1 MMLTVSDVSMTY
13 DPPHGVMRWL
23 SRSASAEPVK
33 ALDGVSLG
41 VERGEVVGLVGPNG
55 AGKTTLIKAI
65 TTLLVPTAGT
75 ITLDGI
81 LLDADNPDM
90 RRRFGLVLPEE
101 RSFYWRL
108 TGRQNLNFFAA
119 LAGLERSVADSRID
133 RIMEERGLAHRDK
146 AVFGY
151 SSGMRAQLAIARAIL
166 HQPDLIV
173 LDEPTRS
180 LDPVAGAAVCDDLR
194 QMAAEGRAILMASH
208 RLDEVV
214 SVCDRVLA
222 LAGGRIR
229 WQGTAAEI
237 AGDPIGLGATIRGL
251 VDSDHLDSDQADSDH
266 ADETSNPGNEP

>member
-1 MMLTVSDVSMTY
+1 MLTVSDVSMTY
-13 DPPHGVMRWL
+13 APPRGIMKLL
-23 SRSASAEPVK
+23 SRTAATEPVV
-33 ALDGVSLG
+33 ALDGVTLT
-41 VERGEVVGLVGPNG
+41 VARGEVVGLIGPNG

-65 TTLLVPTAGT
+65 TTLLVPTSGS
-75 ITLDGI
+75 ISLDGVPV
-81 LLDADNPDM
+81 DADDPEV
-90 RRRFGLVLPEE
+90 RRKFGLVLPEE

-108 TGRQNLNFFAA
+108 TGRQNLRFFAA
-119 LAGLERSVADSRID
+119 LAGLEPDQAED
-133 RIMEERGLAHRDK
+133 RIEQVMQERGLADRDK

-166 HQPDLIV
+166 HEPDLVV

-180 LDPVAGAAVCDDLR
+180 LDPVAGAEVCGQLSR
-194 QMAAEGRAILMASH
+194 MAEEGRAVLMASH

-237 AGDPIGLGATIRGL
+237 AGDPIGLGATVRDL
-251 VDSDHLDSDQADSDH
+251 VADHNDSA
-266 ADETSNPGNEP
+266 ENPT